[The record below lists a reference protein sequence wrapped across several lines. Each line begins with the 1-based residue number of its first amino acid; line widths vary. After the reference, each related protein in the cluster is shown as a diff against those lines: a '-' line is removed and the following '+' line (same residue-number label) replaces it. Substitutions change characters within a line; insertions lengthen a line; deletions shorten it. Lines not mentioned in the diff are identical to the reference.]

1 MLQVVVLSVCI
12 YATPFLQ
19 RFFKEAVESNSIH
32 KDYEIVYDSF
42 IPFIY
47 HPWGE
52 QPCQSEPLYIPV
64 SQLCHVTH
72 EKQGR
77 RIMRNREIFQF
88 ETNSKVGKSLEERYI
103 ENGCYCGESY
113 RFVGGDLSTPNE
125 HMLYERI
132 PPRGQVIPG
141 LYTWWGL
148 YVEDPP
154 PGPQDTLPNYLKSP
168 PNSIYGSTAF
178 VISFHD
184 ILKSYASAR
193 DRSCSS
199 HKKVCLRV
207 GGTMR
212 YKREIAYVIIVCTTS
227 DEKEL
232 FRYDTVTSRG
242 EPIDM
247 QGLVNE
253 NGVIVDNARA
263 PLFTTKYHN
272 TFDSYET
279 LNFAFYF
286 PKECD
291 FKCNSHAI
299 QVKNVEHSGCIRKIQ
314 LKRFFCK
321 ERKELFFKKKCPDKI
336 DAEEWRTHKVVTEI
350 ENEHL
355 QRGFSIVYIEIT

>member
-52 QPCQSEPLYIPV
+52 QPCHSEPLYIPV
-64 SQLCHVTH
+64 SQLCHMTH
-72 EKQGR
+72 WEQGR
-77 RIMRNREIFQF
+77 HIMRNHQF
-88 ETNSKVGKSLEERYI
+88 ETNSKVGKSLKERDI
-103 ENGCYCGESY
+103 ENGCYRGESY
-113 RFVGGDLSTPNE
+113 HFKRGDLVTPNE

-132 PPRGQVIPG
+132 PPLGQVIPG
-141 LYTWWGL
+141 CYTWWGL
-148 YVEDPP
+148 HVENPP
-154 PGPQDTLPNYLKSP
+154 HGPQDTLPNYLKTP
-168 PNSIYGSTAF
+168 PNSIYGSMAF

-184 ILKSYASAR
+184 ILESYASAR
-193 DRSCSS
+193 NCSS

-212 YKREIAYVIIVCTTS
+212 YKHEIAYVIIVCTTS

-232 FRYDTVTSRG
+232 FRYDTVTSCG
-242 EPIDM
+242 EPIDI

-253 NGVIVDNARA
+253 NGVIVDNTRA

-286 PKECD
+286 PKQHD
-291 FKCNSHAI
+291 FKCSSHAI
-299 QVKNVEHSGCIRKIQ
+299 QVKDVKHSGCIRKIQ
-314 LKRFFCK
+314 LNTWYDVETDTFDCD
-321 ERKELFFKKKCPDKI
+321 EVCPDKVTPRQ
-336 DAEEWRTHKVVTEI
+336 AQTHRNVTEFA
-350 ENEHL
+350 EN
-355 QRGFSIVYIEIT
+355 Q

>member
-1 MLQVVVLSVCI
+1 MLQVVVLFVCI

-19 RFFKEAVESNSIH
+19 RFFEEAVRYKSIH
-32 KDYEIVYDSF
+32 KEYEIVYDSF

-52 QPCQSEPLYIPV
+52 QPRHREPLYIPV

-72 EKQGR
+72 REQGR
-77 RIMRNREIFQF
+77 QIMRNPAIFQF
-88 ETNSKVGKSLEERYI
+88 EMNSKVGKSLEESDI
-103 ENGCYCGESY
+103 ENGCYWGESY
-113 RFVGGDLSTPNE
+113 RFKRGDLSTPNE

-148 YVEDPP
+148 YVEHPP
-154 PGPQDTLPNYLKSP
+154 PGPQDTLPNYLKTP

-184 ILKSYASAR
+184 ILESYASAR
-193 DRSCSS
+193 SCSS
-199 HKKVCLRV
+199 HNICLRV

-227 DEKEL
+227 DEQEL

-247 QGLVNE
+247 QGLVND
-253 NGVIVDNARA
+253 NGVIVDNTRA
-263 PLFTTKYHN
+263 PLFTTKYYN

-286 PKECD
+286 PEKHDSECS
-291 FKCNSHAI
+291 SHVYVI
-299 QVKNVEHSGCIRKIQ
+299 QVKAVEHSRYRCIRKIQ
-314 LKRFFCK
+314 LKSWYDV
-321 ERKELFFKKKCPDKI
+321 ETDTFKRYKICPDEKTRQQEQ
-336 DAEEWRTHKVVTEI
+336 AHGNVTEFAARVK
-350 ENEHL
+350 L
-355 QRGFSIVYIEIT
+355 GLV

>member
-1 MLQVVVLSVCI
+1 MLQVVVLSVCN

-19 RFFKEAVESNSIH
+19 RFFEEAVKSGSIH

-42 IPFIY
+42 VPFIY

-52 QPCQSEPLYIPV
+52 QPRHSEPLYIPV

-72 EKQGR
+72 RDQGR
-77 RIMRNREIFQF
+77 HITRNREIFQF
-88 ETNSKVGKSLEERYI
+88 ETNSKVGKSLEEGDI
-103 ENGCYCGESY
+103 ENGCYWGESY
-113 RFVGGDLSTPNE
+113 RFVGGDLSIPNE

-132 PPRGQVIPG
+132 PALGQVIPG

-154 PGPQDTLPNYLKSP
+154 PGTQDTLPNYLKTP

-184 ILKSYASAR
+184 ILKSYASA
-193 DRSCSS
+193 RSCSS

-227 DEKEL
+227 DEQEL
-232 FRYDTVTSRG
+232 FHYDTVRSRG

-247 QGLVNE
+247 QGLVND
-253 NGVIVDNARA
+253 NGVIVDNTRA

-286 PKECD
+286 PEKRDFECR
-291 FKCNSHAI
+291 SHVI
-299 QVKNVEHSGCIRKIQ
+299 QVKDVQHSGCIRKIQ
-314 LKRFFCK
+314 LNSWYYVETDILDCR
-321 ERKELFFKKKCPDKI
+321 EVCPDKVTPRQ
-336 DAEEWRTHKVVTEI
+336 AQRHRNVTEFA
-350 ENEHL
+350 EN
-355 QRGFSIVYIEIT
+355 Q